1 MTIKDNLLTIGERM
15 RAAENQYGRPAGSVK
30 LLAVSKHQPLSS
42 IEEALQVQQFAFGE
56 NYVQEMAEKAAQLQ
70 QYPIEWHFIG
80 PIQSNKTRQIADLA
94 TWVHSVDRLKIAERL
109 NAQNPDPKR
118 PLQICLQVNISD
130 EASKSGI
137 QAGQLAEL
145 ASAIKQL
152 PNLQLRGLMAIPAP
166 EDDFAKQRQA
176 FAAVRCLWEQLNAQG
191 FQLDTLSM
199 GMSNDL
205 EAAIAEGATLVR
217 LGTAL
222 FGARWRDWSS
232 NNGKVH
238 CFSIA

>member
-1 MTIKDNLLTIGERM
+1 MTIKDNLLTIGERI
-15 RAAENQYGRPAGSVK
+15 RVAESQYGRPAGSVK
-30 LLAVSKHQPLSS
+30 LLAVSKHQALPTLV
-42 IEEALQVQQFAFGE
+42 EAIQADQLAFGE

-80 PIQSNKTRQIADLA
+80 PIQSNKTRQIAELA

-109 NAQNPDPKR
+109 SAQNPNSKQPI
-118 PLQICLQVNISD
+118 QICLQVNISD
-130 EASKSGI
+130 EASKSGVAAEQI
-137 QAGQLAEL
+137 LEL
-145 ASAIKQL
+145 ASAVKKL

-166 EDDFAKQRQA
+166 EEDFAKQRQA
-176 FAAVRCLWEQLNAQG
+176 FAAVRGLCEQLNNQG

-205 EAAIAEGATLVR
+205 EAAIAEGATIVR

-222 FGARWRDWSS
+222 FGARRRD
-232 NNGKVH
+232 
-238 CFSIA
+238 